1 MGQKRELGMNFTN
14 SCKKNSERR
23 ELRIL
28 LQKLVWETEMGRQ
41 GIARMK
47 ENGERLAEFRAL
59 NDLVMGGKLFNH

>member
-1 MGQKRELGMNFTN
+1 MDDYGGRE
-14 SCKKNSERR
+14 R
-23 ELRIL
+23 RIL
-28 LQKLVWETEMGRQ
+28 LQKLGWEREMGRQ

>member
-14 SCKKNSERR
+14 SCKKTERR

-28 LQKLVWETEMGRQ
+28 LQKLAWETEMGRQ
-41 GIARMK
+41 RIARMK